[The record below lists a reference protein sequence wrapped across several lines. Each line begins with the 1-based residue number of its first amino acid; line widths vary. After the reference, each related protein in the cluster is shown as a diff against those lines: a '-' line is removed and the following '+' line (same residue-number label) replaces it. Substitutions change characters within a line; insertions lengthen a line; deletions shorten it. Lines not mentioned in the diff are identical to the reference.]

1 MVNVHVLAVG
11 DVHGLRSLRD
21 DHVVLGNI
29 LVDVLEFLVV
39 LAAQRDDAL
48 VGDVLP
54 VQGFAVNGNGLE
66 GTLQL
71 RGSGYGQDGRGRGD
85 LGVVRSAGIVR
96 GDLPVGVE
104 ANNVVGAFVLWHSE
118 REGGLA
124 AAGIFEHVQLLPA
137 VAVQVHV
144 QILEIVEVAVL
155 EGGAVGLGRYRQLRT
170 GAGGVGVLVKAGER
184 AAAGIKAPVGEHGH
198 VPGIP
203 VGQQNVVRGGTPA
216 GTHVGIA
223 VVPVVHQVLVMA
235 PEVGHVETG
244 GRAGDFQRGQRSR
257 VGRVFVHVVNIVVQ
271 PEAVQTAAVVSSLA
285 ALAFGK
291 PDEVALQQIDVQV
304 QAGGPL
310 HDVVVHVL
318 ALAVCRVIAVELVKA
333 VLAQVEVRDG
343 NGLMAQNRAVTPPD
357 GHAVVGDGHIN
368 RDLLGG
374 GLVVV
379 VLGVQAVGG
388 GLDRDG
394 EGRGDGLAARAG
406 GLDLRLVGAGV
417 FFRHVQRASA
427 DLGLGAEL
435 GGVDQRI
442 GQRVAVR
449 IPEDVPQGNFQQV
462 AGHHFGSGGGVRL
475 DAYAGIRRPRRD
487 DAHGQ

>member
-11 DVHGLRSLRD
+11 DVHVLRSLRH
-21 DHVVLGNI
+21 DHVVLGNF
-29 LVDVLEFLVV
+29 LVDVPEFLAV
-39 LAAQRDDAL
+39 LTAQRDDAL

-66 GTLQL
+66 GALQL

-104 ANNVVGAFVLWHSE
+104 AHNVVGAFVLWHSE

-124 AAGIFEHVQLLPA
+124 AAGILEHVQLLPA

-155 EGGAVGLGRYRQLRT
+155 EGGAVGLGRYRQLRA
-170 GAGGVGVLVKAGER
+170 GADGVGVLVEAGER

-223 VVPVVHQVLVMA
+223 VVPVVHQVLVMP

-271 PEAVQTAAVVSSLA
+271 PEALQIAAGVLALA
-285 ALAFGK
+285 ALVFGK
-291 PDEVALQQIDVQV
+291 TDEVALQQIDVQV

-343 NGLMAQNRAVTPPD
+343 NGLMAQNCAVTTPD